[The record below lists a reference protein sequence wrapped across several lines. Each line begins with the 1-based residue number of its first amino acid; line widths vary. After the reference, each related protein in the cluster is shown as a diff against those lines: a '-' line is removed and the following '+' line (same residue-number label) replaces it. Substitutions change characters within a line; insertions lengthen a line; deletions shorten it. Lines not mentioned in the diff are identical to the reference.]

1 MSLAQEQTWQNLNL
15 QYRASVA
22 HQFRALRGGA
32 TILASAGRCRA
43 RLRHRRHCGARPR
56 ADATKLNL
64 DVELGPGPVLQRLVS
79 DLYDAPQD
87 VIQIVKKA
95 M

>member
-1 MSLAQEQTWQNLNL
+1 VLSCA
-15 QYRASVA
+15 
-22 HQFRALRGGA
+22 
-32 TILASAGRCRA
+32 
-43 RLRHRRHCGARPR
+43 HRRHCGARPC